1 MLQDFTDYQNLI
13 NGFGRT
19 KSLIRHEMDP
29 CAYWIFLREMPLAR
43 LGLIYAGLP
52 TSTASIERVWSA
64 CGYLQD
70 HRHRLTGDH
79 FLTECYTRWNIM
91 ALASNASGETDLAMF
106 PDMFD
111 HPEGAN

>member
-1 MLQDFTDYQNLI
+1 MQDFTEYQNLI
-13 NGFGRT
+13 NAFGRT

-29 CAYWIFLREMPLAR
+29 CAYWVFLREMPLAK
-43 LGLIYAGLP
+43 LGLVYAGLP

-70 HRHRLTGDH
+70 HRHRLTTDH
-79 FLTECYTRWNIM
+79 FLTECHTRWNIM
-91 ALASNASGETDLAMF
+91 ALTSNASGEPDVAIF

-111 HPEGAN
+111 HPEVGN